1 MEKTLILGCGYVGS
15 ALAEKIPDVVCT
27 YSSVQ
32 KTDKRNGIYFHLDD
46 RNSWDNIPAVA
57 DVIWT
62 LPAAP
67 LNLAQEFHKTVLN
80 NCNRIVVYGSTSCY
94 LTSKNEEVVTEEHP
108 LDLNRDRVAGEEYL
122 RKAGATILVLSG
134 IYGPN
139 REPVNWLRKGLIR
152 SPDKRVNL
160 IHRDDIV
167 DITLFLLNENRLT
180 EGERIN
186 LSDGV
191 GRLWSEVAGYYLIE
205 IKADDT
211 LVKNKIISNQKLRG
225 LLPEGFQFREL
236 YRSSSS

>member
-1 MEKTLILGCGYVGS
+1 MEKILILGCGYVGS
-15 ALAEKIPDVVCT
+15 ALANEIPDAVFT
-27 YSSVQ
+27 HKSIQ
-32 KTDKRNGIYFHLDD
+32 KAEERNGIYLNLDD
-46 RNSWDNIPAVA
+46 QNSWENISAVD

-67 LNLAQEFHKTVLN
+67 LNLVQEFHKTVLHD
-80 NCNRIVVYGSTSCY
+80 CKRIVVYGSTSCY
-94 LTSKNEEVVTEEHP
+94 LTSKNEEVVTEEYS

-152 SPDKRVNL
+152 SPEKRVNL

-167 DITLFLLNENRLT
+167 DITLFLLHENRLP

-191 GRLWSEVAGYYLIE
+191 GRLWSEISGYYSIE

-211 LVKNKIISNQKLRG
+211 LIKNKIISNQKLRG
-225 LLPEGFQFREL
+225 LLPESFQFREL

>member
-15 ALAEKIPDVVCT
+15 ALANKIPDSVFT
-27 YSSVQ
+27 YRSVQ
-32 KTDKRNGIYFHLDD
+32 KAEERNGIYFSLDD
-46 RNSWDNIPAVA
+46 LNSWENIPAVG

-67 LNLAQEFHKTVLN
+67 LNLVQEFHNTVLHD
-80 NCNRIVVYGSTSCY
+80 CNRIVVYGSTSCY
-94 LTSKNEEVVTEEHP
+94 LTTKSEETVTEENS
-108 LDLNRDRVAGEEYL
+108 LDLNRDRVAGEEFL
-122 RKAGATILVLSG
+122 RNTGATILVLSG
-134 IYGPN
+134 IYGPD

-167 DITLFLLNENRLT
+167 DITLYLLNENRLT

-191 GRLWSEVAGYYLIE
+191 GRLWSEIAGYYLID
-205 IKADDT
+205 IKTDDT

-225 LLPEGFQFREL
+225 LLPDGFQFREL

>member
-1 MEKTLILGCGYVGS
+1 MEKTLILGCGYVGC
-15 ALAEKIPDVVCT
+15 ALAEKIPDAIFT
-27 YSSVQ
+27 HRSIQ
-32 KTDKRNGIYFHLDD
+32 KAEEPNGIYFNLDD
-46 RNSWDNIPAVA
+46 LNSWDNIPVVA
-57 DVIWT
+57 DIIWT

-67 LNLAQEFHKTVLN
+67 LNLVQKFHKTVLPD
-80 NCNRIVVYGSTSCY
+80 CSRIVVYGSTSCY

-108 LDLNRDRVAGEEYL
+108 LDLNRGRVAGEEYL

-139 REPVNWLRKGLIR
+139 REPANWLRKGLIR

-167 DITLFLLNENRLT
+167 DITLTLLNENLLPQ
-180 EGERIN
+180 GERIN

-191 GRLWSEVAGYYLIE
+191 GHVWSEIAGYYSID
-205 IKADDT
+205 IKADDNP
-211 LVKNKIISNQKLRG
+211 VKNKIISNRKLRE

>member
-15 ALAEKIPDVVCT
+15 ALANKIPDTVIT
-27 YSSVQ
+27 YRSVQ
-32 KTDKRNGIYFHLDD
+32 KAEEHNGIYFNLDD
-46 RNSWDNIPAVA
+46 LNSWDNIPVVG

-67 LNLAQEFHKTVLN
+67 LNLVQEFHKTVLHD
-80 NCNRIVVYGSTSCY
+80 CNRIVVYGSTSCY
-94 LTSKNEEVVTEEHP
+94 LTSKNKEIVTEEHP

-191 GRLWSEVAGYYLIE
+191 NRLWSEIAGYYSVV
-205 IKADDT
+205 IKTNAT